1 VVVEADRVCRV
12 SSASILRRT
21 PAAKEAIEVESA
33 EVEAE
38 VGGSA
43 LVPYTSGSL
52 FSPSPVRPTS
62 ASSTK
67 QRIQLLYIPPAIK
80 RSFVLLTRYYSLPT
94 SPPPSP
100 NTASVLSF
108 LHSFIQVNNS
118 IPLSP
123 IAPHADIE
131 ERLLDD
137 TIRWVN
143 VQGLRF
149 ADPRL
154 ALVPQSLQPIHQAA
168 PLHSQPVHQAIRQ
181 SLPVDA
187 IPGSP
192 GTVLIP
198 LQIENSSKKRKV
210 RIRLAPLDA
219 VSEAGEPPDAGELP
233 DAVFESG
240 EPPGT
245 VSESTELPDASPIP
259 LPENLPDD
267 FKLLSLADNMAENS
281 LKRGPLSPA
290 DSLDEFDDTRKEL
303 SRTPLAIGGMQSEVH
318 QQKI

>member
-1 VVVEADRVCRV
+1 M
-12 SSASILRRT
+12 
-21 PAAKEAIEVESA
+21 
-33 EVEAE
+33 
-38 VGGSA
+38 
-43 LVPYTSGSL
+43 
-52 FSPSPVRPTS
+52 
-62 ASSTK
+62 
-67 QRIQLLYIPPAIK
+67 
-80 RSFVLLTRYYSLPT
+80 
-94 SPPPSP
+94 
-100 NTASVLSF
+100 
-108 LHSFIQVNNS
+108 
-118 IPLSP
+118 
-123 IAPHADIE
+123 
-131 ERLLDD
+131 
-137 TIRWVN
+137 
-143 VQGLRF
+143 
-149 ADPRL
+149 
-154 ALVPQSLQPIHQAA
+154 
-168 PLHSQPVHQAIRQ
+168 
-181 SLPVDA
+181 
-187 IPGSP
+187 
-192 GTVLIP
+192 LIP